1 MSEAKDSRT
10 SRPAADELE
19 VSVLGP
25 STGESIVLHLPGVGW
40 GVVDCCRDTEEYLT
54 LQGVTELA
62 FAALTHPHKDHYA
75 GLDRVIGARPV
86 RRVWMYSGR
95 STRELRTLQQLQ
107 IEHGRG
113 DFHGFAAVLRAMQ
126 EAHTGG
132 AEARTMSA
140 CKPLLVGC
148 FELPGR
154 APIGVRITAL
164 SPSAADEERYL
175 AILAGAMPQEG
186 EVMPA
191 LPDRAHNLIAS
202 AMMIAVGD
210 WCVCLGSDV
219 EADSWAG
226 IVADTTRP
234 LLRAQLV
241 KVSHHGS
248 ANAHSE
254 DAWNE
259 HAGGVGARVDH
270 AVVTPFATQRL
281 PRHSDLERLR
291 GRADS
296 LHLSAARSTIEPR
309 RVYRPSITKHARTLR
324 NWRVVDERFG
334 QVRYRASVSRAEP
347 LRVEV
352 FGRAADVST
361 GVSG

>member
-1 MSEAKDSRT
+1 MSGAKDSRT
-10 SRPAADELE
+10 TRPAPDELE

-40 GVVDCCRDTEEYLT
+40 GVVDCCRDTEDYLAT
-54 LQGVTELA
+54 QGVTELA
-62 FAALTHPHKDHYA
+62 FAALTHPHRDHYA
-75 GLDRVIGARPV
+75 GLDRVLAARPV
-86 RRVWMYSGR
+86 RRVWIYSGR
-95 STRELRTLQQLQ
+95 STRELRSLQQLQ

-113 DFHGFAAVLRAMQ
+113 DFHGFTAVLKAMQ
-126 EAHTGG
+126 EAQTSG

-140 CKPLLVGC
+140 CKPLLVTR
-148 FELPGR
+148 FEMPDR
-154 APIGVRITAL
+154 APVGVSITAL

-175 AILAGAMPQEG
+175 TILAAAMPQEG
-186 EVMPA
+186 ELMPA

-202 AMMIAVGD
+202 ALMITAGD

-219 EADSWAG
+219 EAESWAG
-226 IVADTTRP
+226 IVADATRP
-234 LLRAQLV
+234 PLRAQLV

-248 ANAHSE
+248 ANAHSD

-259 HAGGVGARVDH
+259 HAGGAGARVEH

-281 PRHSDLERLR
+281 PKPSDLERLR
-291 GRADS
+291 GRVGA
-296 LHLSAARSTIEPR
+296 LHLTAARSTIEPR
-309 RVYRPSITKHARTLR
+309 AVYRPTITKHARTLR

-334 QVRYRASVSRAEP
+334 HVRYRASLSSAEP
-347 LRVEV
+347 LRVEA

-361 GVSG
+361 A